1 MMNKISIIVPIYNVE
16 KYIQQCIDSILSQT
30 YANIEIVLVDDGSPD
45 KSGLIADQNA
55 QKDSRIKVI
64 HKKNKGVSAA
74 RNSGIEAATG
84 DYICFSDG
92 DDWLEP
98 NYIEYLY
105 NLIVKN
111 DADASATTLMT
122 TTFCKRNDQKPK
134 VSVVDGRE
142 AAISILC
149 YNMPIGVYCKMFKK
163 SLLENVRF
171 ENELFIGEG
180 FNFNT
185 DAFQR
190 AKKVAIG
197 NQSIYHYRRDN
208 EDSAMTKFNIKK
220 IECALYAIERIEKKL
235 ITRDDDVLRALKFAN
250 WHTHCDMMFFID
262 LASAAKENE
271 EVYRNCYKI
280 ARKDALTALLVPT
293 RNKEKIRALLT
304 WIYPRTI
311 AILMKLRKKRHARV
325 KKHEN

>member
-1 MMNKISIIVPIYNVE
+1 MEKISIIVPMYNVE
-16 KYIQQCIDSILSQT
+16 KYIQQCIDSVLLQT
-30 YANIEIVLVDDGSPD
+30 YANIEIILVDDGSPD
-45 KSGLIADQNA
+45 KSGFIAEQNA
-55 QKDSRIKVI
+55 LRDSRIKVI
-64 HKKNKGVSAA
+64 HKENEGVSAA

-111 DADASATTLMT
+111 NADASATTSMA
-122 TTFCKRNDQKPK
+122 TTFYKRNNQR
-134 VSVVDGRE
+134 VNEFVVDGRG

-149 YNMPIGVYCKMFKK
+149 YNMPIGVYCKMFKR
-163 SLLENVRF
+163 SLLDDVRF

-208 EDSAMTKFNIKK
+208 DDSAMTKFNIKK
-220 IECALYAIERIEKKL
+220 IECALYAIERIGKKL
-235 ITRDDDVLRALKFAN
+235 VTRDDAILRALKFAN

-262 LASAAKENE
+262 LASAAKEYE
-271 EVYRNCYKI
+271 DIYRTCYKV
-280 ARKDALTALLVPT
+280 ARKDALTALFVPT
-293 RNKEKIRALLT
+293 SNKERLRALLT
-304 WIYPRTI
+304 WVYPRTI
-311 AILMKLRKKRHARV
+311 AILIKLRKRRYARV
-325 KKHEN
+325 KEHED